1 MNENFIFEIGT
12 EELPSACIDEG
23 IKSLKVILE
32 EKLIQNRINFGEIK
46 TYGTPRRLTAEVKN
60 LSSMQMQR
68 EKTVTGP
75 LKKVAFD
82 KNNSPTKAAVGFAKS
97 LGINVE
103 ELEEVKTKRGVYIG
117 KKIVEEGKKT
127 IDILPGIL
135 KDTILSLSFNKNMSW
150 SDYSIKF
157 ARPIRWLVA
166 LYGSKPVKFTIEN
179 LISGNTTYGHRT
191 LYPQDIFVK
200 DADSYF
206 KILKDTGRVIVD
218 YKERKNMILSSID
231 RLEEEE
237 WNKKFK
243 VVLDEDLLNEVV
255 NLVEIPNVLVGNFP
269 ERFLYIPKDIL
280 INAIQYHQKYFAVID
295 KAGSVST
302 KFVIIQNGV
311 EDCRGEIVKG
321 NERVLKARLG
331 DAAFFYKEDKKH
343 DFSYWFEKLKGV
355 IFYSRLGSIYDKACR
370 LEKIC
375 LYIVNLLKNKDV
387 LKRND
392 ILSDLRRASM
402 LSKCDLVTNMVVEFP
417 ELQGIVGREYAKEK
431 FEKLEVADSI
441 FEHYLPRFSEDM
453 LPAADIGSILS
464 IADKIDTISG
474 MFLVGNVP
482 SGSEDPFALRRKAA
496 GIVLSS
502 LKAKYDFDISSL
514 INYSLDLYI
523 NKFDFKDINKEKISG
538 EIMNFI
544 IARYRFL
551 LEKKGKR
558 LDILEAIL
566 AAGCCSLLD
575 IDLRYKS
582 MEDFVKKEDIETI
595 STPMVRC
602 KNIIKGKSF
611 SKVETDLLSE
621 KYEKKLFSAA
631 AKKRNIIMNYVE
643 KKEYYSALNELSRF
657 RETVNI
663 FFDRVLVMD
672 KDEKI
677 RKNRINLVKDI
688 MDLYLLI
695 ADFSRLIMGDN
706 NKA

>member
-1 MNENFIFEIGT
+1 MKENLIFEIGT

-23 IKSLKVILE
+23 IKNLKVILE
-32 EKLIQNRINFGEIK
+32 EKLIQNRINFSEIK

-97 LGINVE
+97 LGISVE
-103 ELEEVKTKRGVYIG
+103 ELEEVKTDRGIYVG

-127 IDILPGIL
+127 IDILPDIL
-135 KDTILSLSFNKNMSW
+135 KNTILSLSFSKQMSW

-179 LISGNTTYGHRT
+179 LTSGNTTYGHRT
-191 LYPQDIFVK
+191 LYPQGIFIK

-206 KILKDTGRVIVD
+206 KVLKETGRVIID
-218 YKERKNMILSSID
+218 SKERKNMILSSIS

-237 WNKKFK
+237 WNRKFK
-243 VVLDEDLLNEVV
+243 VVLDKNLLNEVV
-255 NLVEIPNVLVGNFP
+255 NMVEIPNVLVGNFP

-295 KAGSVST
+295 KAGSVNT

-311 EDCRGEIVKG
+311 EDYKGEIVKG
-321 NERVLKARLG
+321 NERVLKARLS

-355 IFYSRLGSIYDKACR
+355 IFYSRLGSMYDKACR
-370 LEKIC
+370 LEEIC
-375 LYIVNLLKNKDV
+375 LYIVNSLKNKDI
-387 LKRND
+387 LKRDN
-392 ILSDLRRASM
+392 ILSDLKRASM

-431 FEKLEVADSI
+431 CEKSEVSDSI

-453 LPAADIGSILS
+453 LPATEIGSILS

-474 MFLVGNVP
+474 MFLVGNIP

-502 LKAKYDFDISSL
+502 LKAKYDLDISSL
-514 INYSLDLYI
+514 INYSLNLYAD
-523 NKFDFKDINKEKISG
+523 KFDFKDASKEKITS
-538 EIMNFI
+538 EIMDFI

-566 AAGCCSLLD
+566 AAGCCSLMD

-582 MEDFVKKEDIETI
+582 IEDFVKKDDIETI
-595 STPMVRC
+595 STPMIRC

-611 SKVETDLLSE
+611 SKVEADLLSE
-621 KYEKKLFSAA
+621 RYEKKLFSTA
-631 AKKRNIIMNYVE
+631 AKKRNAIVDYIE
-643 KKEYYSALNELSRF
+643 KKDYYSALIELSRF
-657 RETVNI
+657 RETVDI
-663 FFDRVLVMD
+663 FFDEVLVMD
-672 KDEKI
+672 EDEKI
-677 RKNRINLVKDI
+677 RANRINLVKEA
-688 MDLYLLI
+688 MDLYLLV
-695 ADFSRLIMGDN
+695 ADFSKLLIEGGRIV
-706 NKA
+706 